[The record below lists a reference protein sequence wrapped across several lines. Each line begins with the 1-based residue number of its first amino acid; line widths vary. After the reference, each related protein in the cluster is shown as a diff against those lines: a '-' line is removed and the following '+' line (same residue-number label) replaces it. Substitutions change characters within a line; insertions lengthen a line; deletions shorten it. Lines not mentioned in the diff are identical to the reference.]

1 MWRHNPFAVCAHF
14 RRSLVLTYSCPPEV
28 AAAMIAPGLSL
39 DTWRGHAFLA
49 IAMVQTERLHPAFL
63 PEALGHEFFLAGYR
77 VFVRR
82 GGQRGLQIL
91 RSDTDRRLMVRLGNL
106 LTQYH
111 YRLCRFDLLWDCGA
125 TRWRVST
132 PRAEADIDVIE
143 CGSGLPAASVFETER
158 DARRFL
164 GPLPITFGYDA
175 PARSLISVRGVKT
188 HWSPRLVNVEVRR
201 ATWLPAGARLAAA
214 YAVEDVA
221 YRWERGVRIAL
232 EAA

>member
-1 MWRHNPFAVCAHF
+1 
-14 RRSLVLTYSCPPEV
+14 
-28 AAAMIAPGLSL
+28 MIAPGLSL
-39 DTWRGHAFLA
+39 DTWRDHAFLA

-63 PEALGHEFFLAGYR
+63 PEALGREFFLAGYR

-111 YRLCRFDLLWDCGA
+111 YRLCRFDLLWDRGA

-158 DARRFL
+158 DARRFA

-188 HWSPRLVNVEVRR
+188 HWAPRLVNVEVRR